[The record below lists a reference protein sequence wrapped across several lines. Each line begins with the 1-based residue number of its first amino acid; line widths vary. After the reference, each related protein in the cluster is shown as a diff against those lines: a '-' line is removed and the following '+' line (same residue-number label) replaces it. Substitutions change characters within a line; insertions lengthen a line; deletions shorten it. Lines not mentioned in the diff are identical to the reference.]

1 MTKTDTSRKW
11 VLSPQQ
17 ETAIDLLAT
26 GQSITA
32 TAEAVDVAR
41 QTVSEWV
48 NRHCGFQ
55 AALNQRRQDVWRDCA
70 DKLRALL
77 PKALDTLEAELDGER
92 RLKAAEAIVK
102 MAGLIGQQP
111 KGPTTAEDMEQESRI
126 QETERKGA
134 LAVRERFADW

>member
-1 MTKTDTSRKW
+1 MTKTDASKKW

-17 ETAIDLLAT
+17 ETALDLLAT

-32 TAEAVDVAR
+32 TAEAIDVAR
-41 QTVSEWV
+41 QTVSEWL
-48 NRHCGFQ
+48 NHHCGFQ

-77 PKALDTLEAELDGER
+77 PKALDALEAELDGER

-111 KGPTTAEDMEQESRI
+111 QGPTTAEDMEKEREVEES
-126 QETERKGA
+126 ERKGKLTYRA
-134 LAVRERFADW
+134 LCAM